1 MDVTLSI
8 DDDLIREATRRAEAM
23 GISVDQLV
31 RDYLEQFV
39 EKTNRNG
46 SAAEFERLSHA
57 AQGSSQGRKFN
68 REELHGRK

>member
-23 GISVDQLV
+23 GTSVSQLL
-31 RDYLEQFV
+31 RDYLEQFAG
-39 EKTNRNG
+39 KTDRNG
-46 SAAEFERLSHA
+46 SAAEFEHLSHV
-57 AQGSSQGRKFN
+57 AQGSSQGWKFN